1 MANATKTEAELIETM
16 QEDIADVKQRLQR
29 IHACAMGLY
38 KINADAGRKVQ
49 ASDAMIWAGGVMAA
63 HGALILAH
71 VNASKALVAG
81 YDNGGE
87 IMTRGPGR

>member
-1 MANATKTEAELIETM
+1 MAIATKTESELIETM
-16 QEDIADVKQRLQR
+16 QSDIADVKQRLQR

-38 KINADAGRKVQ
+38 KINADAGRQVQ
-49 ASDAMIWAGGVMAA
+49 ASDAMIWAGAVMAA

-71 VNASKALVAG
+71 GNASKALVSG

-87 IMTRGPGR
+87 IVAYGPGR